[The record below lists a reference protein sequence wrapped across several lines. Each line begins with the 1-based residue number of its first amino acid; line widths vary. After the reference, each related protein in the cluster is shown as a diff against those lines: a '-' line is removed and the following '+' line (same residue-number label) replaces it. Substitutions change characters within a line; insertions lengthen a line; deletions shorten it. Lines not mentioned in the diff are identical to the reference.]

1 MIGGCIR
8 CVRGKYYPTK
18 TCWQIDANLNVI
30 EKKPMLIPKY
40 RSPLALV

>member
-8 CVRGKYYPTK
+8 CVRGKDWPTK
-18 TCWQIDANLNVI
+18 FCRQIDANLNVI